1 MLLLSLA
8 VRNARRNVRRSL
20 LTALMITLGVALLT
34 VAMAWIDGVLGDALD
49 GAARNIG
56 TVRVVTEDFAARE
69 QVLPLEENFADTR
82 ALEAGLARVP
92 GVTSVVP
99 RIQMPVTVT
108 AGDDLGE
115 RFGLL
120 SGAPD
125 AYYADVLDL
134 DAELVVGRLAKDDR
148 EVVVGQTLADQI
160 GATVGTDIV
169 VLGATQDG
177 SLSPAKLA
185 VVGIVDLGNAT
196 QERQLFGTLAKV
208 RYLADI
214 PDGATELLVFGPSR
228 DDAVEAAAAV
238 AALPE
243 TKGLDVRAWSQR
255 KPFSELLGFI
265 DTIHIVSGGVIVFI
279 TALGVFNTML
289 MSVMERTAEIGV
301 LRALGMKAREVVA
314 LFVVE
319 ALAIALVGGAAGA
332 VLGGAGALYLQ
343 EVGVDLGS
351 AVDKVGTAI
360 PVASVVHARLTPD
373 VLVGA
378 VLLGLV
384 MAVLG
389 GVVPAVRAARIAP
402 VEAMRSRR

>member
-34 VAMAWIDGVLGDALD
+34 VAMAWIDGVLGSALD

-56 TVRVVTEDFAARE
+56 MVRVVTPEFAARE
-69 QVLPLEENFADTR
+69 QVLPIDENFAESR
-82 ALEAGLARVP
+82 ALEAAIAAVP

-99 RIQMPVTVT
+99 RIQMPVTVS
-108 AGDDLGE
+108 AGDAIGE

-120 SGAPD
+120 SGAP
-125 AYYADVLDL
+125 ASYYAEVLDL
-134 DAELVVGRLAKDDR
+134 DAQLVGGRLPQADG
-148 EVVVGQTLADQI
+148 EVVIGQTLAEQV
-160 GATVGTDIV
+160 GASLGAEV
-169 VLGATQDG
+169 VILGATQDG
-177 SLSPAKLA
+177 SLSPAK
-185 VVGIVDLGNAT
+185 VTIVGVADLGNAS
-196 QERQLFGTLAKV
+196 QDRQIFGTLEQV

-228 DDAVEAAAAV
+228 DDAPDTAAAV

-255 KPFSELLGFI
+255 KPFDELLGFI
-265 DTIHIVSGGVIVFI
+265 GAVHTVSGGVIVFI

-289 MSVMERTAEIGV
+289 MSVLERTGEVGV
-301 LRALGMKAREVVA
+301 LRALGLKAREVVV

-319 ALAIALVGGAAGA
+319 ALTIALVGGAAGA
-332 VLGGAGALYLQ
+332 VLGSVGALYLQ
-343 EVGVDLGS
+343 EVGVNLGS
-351 AVDKVGTAI
+351 AVDKVGTAL
-360 PVASVVHARLTPD
+360 PVSSVVYARLTPD
-373 VLVGA
+373 TLVGA

-389 GVVPAVRAARIAP
+389 GALPAFRAARISP